1 MLLDIIQDQNNLQV
15 SYWGTDGKTHIEI
28 IKIPDEEQFVW
39 LTSSKDKTD
48 LRVKNVHN
56 WNGKT
61 VYKHRINPFNEKLNR
76 YRQYEIL
83 DSQPDDVK
91 ERIFSYNLP
100 EIFFIDIENQQ
111 QDGKPNPEKPD
122 KPITVIG
129 VCCPNDTV
137 MVLSGGYNL
146 TEKEQESIQKRI
158 DEHFEQVHRHFK
170 FVFRYFKSEYDLLYF
185 FFSMLIPKMAM
196 MTGWNFEDY
205 DWRYLY
211 NRAKLLGIDPTL
223 ASPSRIMT
231 GQVDRP
237 AHVGLIDYLKA
248 YKKWTWNSNENY
260 RLDTIGEKLCKIK
273 KVQHSESLDD
283 MLNNNFE
290 KYVYY
295 NAIDCCLVKLIHE
308 ACNALTCGLT
318 TAWLGRIKA
327 MDCFST
333 TYIPENL
340 LRSSFY
346 GEHKVLG
353 VDPFAKKKVGEKYEG
368 AFVKQPIPGLHKYCT
383 CNDYASLYPSLM
395 RQFNIGPETLVT
407 VLPETDEA
415 LKQQWRDKGYIV
427 CASGA
432 VFQKEDG
439 HLKKIITDL
448 YFKRKAYKKTS
459 FKFTQIYYDL
469 KDLKHA
475 NASPEEIEDY
485 LNKNDFAGR
494 KASEVDE
501 IMSYCQVQADIYNN
515 FQLGTKVVINGIYGA
530 FGFSGFY
537 FYNPVIAESVTK
549 QGKNAILNAERLIN
563 LWANKVWQKDTK
575 THMAMGIKIIDP
587 DKDIKPITRYIDTD
601 SIYTSYEDIIKVTD
615 WFDHDVWRLTKINK
629 QNDQKEF
636 EYVSKGGYPTEDDA
650 RKYFDVDSIDTTK
663 YEWSID
669 TIEPEGREF
678 CLTINRVFMSN
689 YLKKIHEEYAKKNG
703 TPNILDFELEAYN
716 EAGIW
721 LAKKK
726 YIKNMTWAEPNVYYD
741 SCTKIKATGVEIA
754 QTSSSQWVK
763 NQLIDLVKWIFQQE
777 EFTIDNFIDKKLAPL
792 KRQFM
797 LQSPETISVNKAM
810 NKYSDYVLSD
820 SGEIELAPKS
830 MVTCAGAALYNYILN
845 NNEKFKKKYST
856 LFDADKLCV
865 LYIKPTS
872 RYTYWKT
879 ETQVPVS
886 EYIKHPDMYKLI
898 SDKKETR
905 NGSIDVYTD
914 IMSLQKCEAF
924 SYPAGMFPMDMA
936 VNLEIDKNKMFDL
949 LVLSPVNRIIEAMG
963 FQPVDIS
970 MTYSKGLW

>member
-1 MLLDIIQDQNNLQV
+1 MLLDIIQDRNNLQV
-15 SYWGTDGKTHIEI
+15 SYWGADGKTHIEI

-48 LRVKNVHN
+48 LKVKNVHN

-111 QDGKPNPEKPD
+111 QEGKPNPEKPD
-122 KPITVIG
+122 KPVTVIG

-223 ASPSRIMT
+223 ASPTRILT

-407 VLPETDEA
+407 LLSETDEA

-537 FYNPVIAESVTK
+537 FYNPTIAEAVTK

-575 THMAMGIKIIDP
+575 THMAMGIKITDP

-636 EYVSKGGYPTEDDA
+636 EYVSQGGYPTEDDA

-777 EFTIDNFIDKKLAPL
+777 EFVLDSFVKKLSIV
-792 KRQFM
+792 KKQFM
-797 LQSPETISVNKAM
+797 LQSPETISVNKGM
-810 NKYSDYVLSD
+810 NKYSEYVLNDTD
-820 SGEIELAPKS
+820 SIDMAPKA
-830 MVTCAGAALYNYILN
+830 MITVQGAALYNYILN
-845 NNEKFKKKYST
+845 NNVKFKKRYST

-865 LYIKPTS
+865 LYVKPTE
-872 RYTYWKT
+872 RYKYWKK
-879 ETQVPVS
+879 ENQVSVN
-886 EYIKHPDMYKLI
+886 EYMKNPDKYKLL
-898 SDKKETR
+898 SDKKEITKM
-905 NGSIDVYTD
+905 GEVYTD
-914 IMSLQKCEAF
+914 VMSIQKCEAF

-936 VNLEIDKNKMFDL
+936 ANLEIDKNKMFDL
-949 LVLSPVNRIIEAMG
+949 LVLSPVNRIVEAMG
-963 FQPVDIS
+963 YQPIDIS
-970 MTYSKGLW
+970 MTTETGLW

>member
-39 LTSSKDKTD
+39 LTSPKDKTD

-122 KPITVIG
+122 KPVTVIG

-415 LKQQWRDKGYIV
+415 LKQQWRDNGYIV

-485 LNKNDFAGR
+485 LSKNDFAGR

-575 THMAMGIKIIDP
+575 THMAMGIKITDP

-777 EFTIDNFIDKKLAPL
+777 EFVLDSFVKKLSIV
-792 KRQFM
+792 KKQFM
-797 LQSPETISVNKAM
+797 LQSPETISVNKGM
-810 NKYSDYVLSD
+810 NKYSEYVLNDTD
-820 SGEIELAPKS
+820 SIDMAPKA
-830 MVTCAGAALYNYILN
+830 MITVQGAALYNYILN
-845 NNEKFKKKYST
+845 NNVKFKKRYST

-865 LYIKPTS
+865 LYVKPTEK
-872 RYTYWKT
+872 YKYWKK
-879 ETQVPVS
+879 ENQVSVN
-886 EYIKHPDMYKLI
+886 EYMKNPDKYKLL
-898 SDKKETR
+898 SDKKEITKM
-905 NGSIDVYTD
+905 GEVYTD
-914 IMSLQKCEAF
+914 VMSLNKCEAF

-936 VNLEIDKNKMFDL
+936 ANLEIDKNKMFDL
-949 LVLSPVNRIIEAMG
+949 LVLSPVNRIVEAMG
-963 FQPVDIS
+963 YQPIDIS
-970 MTYSKGLW
+970 MTTETGLW